1 MVMIL
6 SKMKRENIKLDAY
19 KLLSF
24 DKITSTQDYAHDLI
38 AHGDAQNRTIVTAM
52 AQSAG
57 RGRYRRT
64 WVSHHGNLY
73 ASFIYKTMERDPRLS
88 YAVAVAIAETLI
100 SFGLTP
106 QIKWPNDVLISG
118 KKISGV
124 LIEYSQNFV
133 IVGIGIN
140 VKSCPTVKE
149 NKTTKISNFN
159 TDIDINDVLATLIK
173 QMDKW
178 RRVNFMAVRERWM
191 DMAIAINKVITYHG
205 RPVELIGL
213 NEDGA
218 LVLRD
223 DTRYIL
229 AYGDEI
235 SI

>member
-1 MVMIL
+1 M
-6 SKMKRENIKLDAY
+6 DTY

-24 DKITSTQDYAHDLI
+24 DKISSTQDLAHDLI
-38 AHGDAQNRTIVTAM
+38 AHGTATNKTVVM
-52 AQSAG
+52 ALAQSAG

-73 ASFIYKTMERDPRLS
+73 ASFIYKIYERDPKLS
-88 YAVAVAIAETLI
+88 YAIAVAIAETLI
-100 SFGLTP
+100 SFGMVP
-106 QIKWPNDVLISG
+106 QIKWPNDVLIDG

-140 VKSCPTVKE
+140 IKTCPTVKE
-149 NKTTKISNFN
+149 YKTTKIHKYNQN
-159 TDIDINDVLATLIK
+159 VDTKDVLNTLMKKI
-173 QMDKW
+173 DKW
-178 RRVNFMAVRERWM
+178 RNANFSVVRERWM
-191 DMAIAINKVITYHG
+191 ELAAGLNKTIQYHG
-205 RPVELIGL
+205 KPAELIGL

-218 LVLRD
+218 LVLRK

-229 AYGDEI
+229 TYGDEI

>member
-1 MVMIL
+1 M
-6 SKMKRENIKLDAY
+6 DTY

-24 DKITSTQDYAHDLI
+24 DKISSTQDYAHDLI
-38 AHGDAQNRTIVTAM
+38 ARGEAHNKTIVTAL

-73 ASFIYKTMERDPRLS
+73 ASFIYKSPERDPKLS

-100 SFGLTP
+100 SLGLTP
-106 QIKWPNDVLISG
+106 EIKWPNDVLIKG

-133 IVGIGIN
+133 IIGVGINI
-140 VKSCPTVKE
+140 KTCPTVKE
-149 NKTTKISNFN
+149 YKTTKINNFVKDA
-159 TDIDINDVLATLIK
+159 DIKDVLSILIK
-173 QMDKW
+173 ELDKW
-178 RRVNFMAVRERWM
+178 RRVNFLSVRERWM
-191 DMAIAINKVITYHG
+191 DMAIAINKIIQYHG
-205 RPVELIGL
+205 KPMELIGL

-223 DTRYIL
+223 GSRYIL
-229 AYGDEI
+229 TYGDEI

>member
-1 MVMIL
+1 M
-6 SKMKRENIKLDAY
+6 DAY

-38 AHGDAQNRTIVTAM
+38 ARGDAQNKTIVTAL

-73 ASFIYKTMERDPRLS
+73 ASFIYKTMERDPKLS

-106 QIKWPNDVLISG
+106 QIKWPNDVLINN

-133 IVGIGIN
+133 IIGIGIN
-140 VKSCPTVKE
+140 VESCPTVKE
-149 NKTTKISNFN
+149 YKTTKISIF
-159 TDIDINDVLATLIK
+159 TKDVDIKDVLAVLMK

-178 RRVNFMAVRERWM
+178 RRVNFLSVRERWM
-191 DMAIAINKVITYHG
+191 DMAVAINKIIQYHG
-205 RPVELIGL
+205 KSVELIGL

>member
-1 MVMIL
+1 M
-6 SKMKRENIKLDAY
+6 
-19 KLLSF
+19 LSF
-24 DKITSTQDYAHDLI
+24 DKISSTQDYAHDLI
-38 AHGDAQNRTIVTAM
+38 ARGEAHNKTIVTAL

-73 ASFIYKTMERDPRLS
+73 ASFIYKSPDRDPKLS

-100 SFGLTP
+100 SLGLTP
-106 QIKWPNDVLISG
+106 EIKWPNDVLIKG

-133 IVGIGIN
+133 IIGVGINI
-140 VKSCPTVKE
+140 KTCPTVKE
-149 NKTTKISNFN
+149 YKTTKINNFVKD
-159 TDIDINDVLATLIK
+159 TDIKDVLSILIK
-173 QMDKW
+173 ELDKW
-178 RRVNFMAVRERWM
+178 RRVNFLSVRERWM
-191 DMAIAINKVITYHG
+191 DLAIAINKTIQYHG
-205 RPVELIGL
+205 KPMKLIGL

-223 DTRYIL
+223 GSRYIL
-229 AYGDEI
+229 TYGDEI

>member
-1 MVMIL
+1 MVAIL
-6 SKMKRENIKLDAY
+6 LKIPKGNTKLDAY

-24 DKITSTQDYAHDLI
+24 DKIPSTQDYALDLI
-38 AHGDAQNRTIVTAM
+38 ANGEASNKTIIKAL

-73 ASFIYKTMERDPRLS
+73 LSFIYKISERDPKLS

-100 SFGLTP
+100 SFGLSP
-106 QIKWPNDVLISG
+106 QIKWPNDVLIGG

-124 LIEYSQNFV
+124 LIEYAQNFV
-133 IVGIGIN
+133 IVGVGIN
-140 VKSCPTVKE
+140 VKTCPTVKE
-149 NKTTKISNFN
+149 YKTTKVNKFS
-159 TDIDINDVLATLIK
+159 DVDINEVFSVLIK
-173 QMDKW
+173 KMDKW
-178 RRVNFMAVRERWM
+178 RGADFSKVRERWM
-191 DMAIAINKVITYHG
+191 DLAFALNKNIQYHG
-205 RPVELIGL
+205 KTAELIGL

-223 DTRYIL
+223 GSRYIL
-229 AYGDEI
+229 TYGDEI

>member
-1 MVMIL
+1 MP
-6 SKMKRENIKLDAY
+6 RGNIRLDTY

-24 DKITSTQDYAHDLI
+24 DKISSTQDSAHDLI
-38 AHGDAQNRTIVTAM
+38 ARGDAHNKTIIQAL

-73 ASFIYKTMERDPRLS
+73 ASFIYKTTERDPKLS

-100 SFGLTP
+100 ALGMMP
-106 QIKWPNDVLISG
+106 EIKWPNDVLIKG

-124 LIEYSQNFV
+124 LIEYSQSFV
-133 IVGIGIN
+133 IIGIGIN
-140 VKSCPTVKE
+140 IKTCPTVKE
-149 NKTTKISNFN
+149 YKTTKINNFVK
-159 TDIDINDVLATLIK
+159 DADINNVLGILIK
-173 QMDKW
+173 EMDKW
-178 RRVNFMAVRERWM
+178 RKVNFLTVRERWM
-191 DMAIAINKVITYHG
+191 DLAAALNKVIQYHG
-205 RPVELIGL
+205 KPAELIGL

-223 DTRYIL
+223 GSRYIL
-229 AYGDEI
+229 TYGDEI

>member
-1 MVMIL
+1 MD
-6 SKMKRENIKLDAY
+6 NY

-24 DKITSTQDYAHDLI
+24 DKISSTQDYAHDLI
-38 AHGDAQNRTIVTAM
+38 AHGDAQNKTIIKAL

-73 ASFIYKTMERDPRLS
+73 ASFIYKSPERDPKLS

-100 SFGLTP
+100 ALGLKP
-106 QIKWPNDVLISG
+106 EIKWPNDVLIKG

-133 IVGIGIN
+133 IIGVGINI
-140 VKSCPTVKE
+140 KTCPTVKE
-149 NKTTKISNFN
+149 YKTTKINNFVKD
-159 TDIDINDVLATLIK
+159 TDINDVLGILIK
-173 QMDKW
+173 ELDKW
-178 RRVNFMAVRERWM
+178 RRVNFLVVRERWM
-191 DMAIAINKVITYHG
+191 DLAIAINKIIQYHG
-205 RPVELIGL
+205 KPVELIGL

-223 DTRYIL
+223 GSRYIL
-229 AYGDEI
+229 TYGDEI

>member
-1 MVMIL
+1 M
-6 SKMKRENIKLDAY
+6 DTY

-24 DKITSTQDYAHDLI
+24 DKISSTQDYAHDLI
-38 AHGDAQNRTIVTAM
+38 ARGEAHNKTIIHAL
-52 AQSAG
+52 AQSSG

-73 ASFIYKTMERDPRLS
+73 ASFIYKTPERDPKLS

-100 SFGLTP
+100 SFGLMP
-106 QIKWPNDVLISG
+106 EIKWPNDVLIGG

-133 IVGIGIN
+133 IVGVGIN
-140 VKSCPTVKE
+140 IKTCPTVKE
-149 NKTTKISNFN
+149 YKTTKVSNFAK
-159 TDIDINDVLATLIK
+159 DIDINDVLSVLIK
-173 QMDKW
+173 ELDKW
-178 RRVNFMAVRERWM
+178 RRTNFLSVREHWM
-191 DMAIAINKVITYHG
+191 DLATAINKIIQYHG
-205 RPVELIGL
+205 KPMELIGL

-223 DTRYIL
+223 GSRYVL
-229 AYGDEI
+229 TYGDEI

>member
-1 MVMIL
+1 MGDTEL
-6 SKMKRENIKLDAY
+6 GAY
-19 KLLSF
+19 KLISF
-24 DKITSTQDYAHDLI
+24 DKIPSTQDYAHDLI
-38 AHGDAQNRTIVTAM
+38 TQKKATDKTVITAL

-73 ASFIYKTMERDPRLS
+73 ASFVYKTSERDPRLS

-100 SFGLTP
+100 SFGLKP
-106 QIKWPNDVLISG
+106 QIKWPNDVLIDG

-140 VKSCPTVKE
+140 IETCPTVKE
-149 NKTTKISNFN
+149 YQTTKVKKYA
-159 TDIDINDVLATLIK
+159 DVSIEEVLSVLMK
-173 QMDKW
+173 KLDKW
-178 RRVNFMAVRERWM
+178 RKADFYDVRKRWM
-191 DMAIAINKVITYHG
+191 ELAICINK
-205 RPVELIGL
+205 PVKYQGKMAELIGI

-218 LVLRD
+218 LVLRF
-223 DTRYIL
+223 DTRYVL
-229 AYGDEI
+229 TYGDEI

>member
-1 MVMIL
+1 M
-6 SKMKRENIKLDAY
+6 DTY

-24 DKITSTQDYAHDLI
+24 DKISSTQDYAHDLI
-38 AHGDAQNRTIVTAM
+38 ARGEAHNKTIIHAL

-73 ASFIYKTMERDPRLS
+73 ASFIYKSPERDPKLS

-100 SFGLTP
+100 ALGMTP
-106 QIKWPNDVLISG
+106 EIKWPNDVLIKG

-133 IVGIGIN
+133 IVGVGIN
-140 VKSCPTVKE
+140 IKTCPTVKE
-149 NKTTKISNFN
+149 YKTTKVSNFAK
-159 TDIDINDVLATLIK
+159 DIDINDVLSVLIK
-173 QMDKW
+173 ELDKW
-178 RRVNFMAVRERWM
+178 RRTNFLSVRERWM
-191 DMAIAINKVITYHG
+191 DLATAINKIIQYHG
-205 RPVELIGL
+205 KPMELIGL

-223 DTRYIL
+223 GSRYVL
-229 AYGDEI
+229 TYGDEI